1 MKSYLRILNAIYN
14 TPWAILPEKL
24 DAIVAFIEAKAEG
37 RISLKTSPPE
47 SVLQIHG
54 TLKPDALKK
63 LRERWEKG
71 FAGQDDETIL
81 VLEAGEDIQVMKA
94 QTTPAVRQS
103 GSIAILPL
111 FGTITHRANM
121 ISEFSGGTST
131 EKFSAQLRQVVAD
144 PTVKAIVIDVD
155 SPGGNVDG
163 VDELATE
170 IFKARNQKPI
180 VAVANSMAASAAF
193 WIASAASEVVVIPS
207 GLVGS
212 IGIVAIHHDVSKQ
225 AENEG
230 VKITLISAGR
240 FKTEGNS
247 FEPLGDEAREAIQ
260 KLADDFMGMFVKAVA
275 RNRDVPVSE
284 VRNGFGEGRLVSA
297 KDALRLG
304 MVDRI
309 GTMDE
314 TLKRLN
320 GNRSGTKTALA
331 KKRLDLVSVQK

>member
-1 MKSYLRILNAIYN
+1 MI
-14 TPWAILPEKL
+14 
-24 DAIVAFIEAKAEG
+24 
-37 RISLKTSPPE
+37 
-47 SVLQIHG
+47 
-54 TLKPDALKK
+54 
-63 LRERWEKG
+63 
-71 FAGQDDETIL
+71 
-81 VLEAGEDIQVMKA
+81 DI
-94 QTTPAVRQS
+94 
-103 GSIAILPL
+103 
-111 FGTITHRANM
+111 
-121 ISEFSGGTST
+121 
-131 EKFSAQLRQVVAD
+131 
-144 PTVKAIVIDVD
+144 D

-170 IFKARNQKPI
+170 IFKARSQKPI

-230 VKITLISAGR
+230 VKTTLISAGR

-260 KLADDFMGMFVKAVA
+260 KLADGFMGMFVKAVA
-275 RNRDVPVSE
+275 RNRDVPISE